1 MVARRYRCS
10 LVRAGTSRIIARVNE
25 KRNLWLPVLLMLAF
39 AATRWPGLLP
49 HNFSAVYALVF
60 CAGVYF
66 PARWW
71 WIPFVTMVAS
81 DLALNFYY
89 VLRFDMNP
97 FQPMQLVNYAAYVV
111 ILVLGRK
118 FGPKAPFGRLL
129 AGGILG
135 ALVFYL
141 LTNTAA
147 WLFNPFGN
155 PEYTRTLMGWFIAL
169 TKGTAG
175 YPETWEF
182 LRNTLLSGGLFTG
195 LFVGA
200 MKLTGDAESPREKE
214 PAAPEEKP
222 AEEPIGDEADAKA

>member
-1 MVARRYRCS
+1 M
-10 LVRAGTSRIIARVNE
+10 NE
-25 KRNLWLPVLLMLAF
+25 KRNLWLPVLLMLVF

-71 WIPFVTMVAS
+71 WIPALTMVVS

-89 VLRFDMNP
+89 VWRYDGMNP
-97 FQPMQLVNYAAYVV
+97 FQPMQLVNYAAYVA
-111 ILVLGRK
+111 IFVLGRK
-118 FGPKAPFGRLL
+118 FGPKARFARLL

-147 WLFNPFGN
+147 WFFNPFGN
-155 PEYTRTLMGWFIAL
+155 PEYTRTLMGWLIAV

-195 LFVGA
+195 LFVGS
-200 MKLTGDAESPREKE
+200 MKLTADAESPKEKE
-214 PAAPEEKP
+214 LAAPEEKP
-222 AEEPIGDEADAKA
+222 AEEPIGEEADAKA